1 MGIGIAFTSALS
13 GLSAFSSQMGGIAD
27 NLANSNT
34 IGYKRVDASFHSFVT
49 GASESTYSPGG
60 VTATPIYRNNV
71 AGQVATSSIATNFA
85 ITGGSGF
92 IPVKSGSDA
101 LAAASNLGSSPQAY
115 SQDGSFGVNA
125 SGYLT
130 NGSGQ
135 YLMGIPESAPF
146 AGVSATASPSL
157 GSLKPVQVSSTYRS
171 MPGTASTLI
180 DYNANF
186 PASLVSDKTTLPA
199 STSQATAQIQ
209 FYDSLGTPQTLQITY
224 TKAATGSV
232 KNTDG
237 TTGQASLWRVESAS
251 VVSDPTATVFDSAGY
266 PFPDTVVGPQYVMFN
281 QNGALITDP
290 NVGSSFVDASTTFAY
305 VDPNNTGTFAY
316 ASSTSVSAGHFGT
329 DFVINGL
336 TDGSSGS
343 SPPSAGPPAAATLPA
358 QTITLD
364 YGSATGGSTQY
375 TGSTL
380 DVRSVSDITGKT
392 NGTYQSA
399 SIDSSGDVVFSY
411 SNGATAKPYRV
422 PLVSFPNPNGLTRET
437 GSLFTGN
444 VPAAGSPTARWAG
457 DGDVGTITPSANES
471 SNVDIA
477 DELTKMIVAQRSYS
491 ANGKVITTTDQMM
504 QETLELKR

>member
-13 GLSAFSSQMGGIAD
+13 GLSAFSSEMGGISD

-49 GASESTYSPGG
+49 GATDSTYSPGG

-115 SQDGSFGVNA
+115 SQDGSFAVNA

-186 PASLVSDKTTLPA
+186 PASLPVDNPAIDPAGFPKT
-199 STSQATAQIQ
+199 TSQATAQIQ

-224 TKAATGSV
+224 TKMATGTIVS
-232 KNTDG
+232 G
-237 TTGQASLWRVESAS
+237 ATTTQGSLWAVTGAS
-251 VVSDPTATVFDSAGY
+251 VVSDPAASVFENYSTPGTPAAIVAAAPTQLVLFD
-266 PFPDTVVGPQYVMFN
+266 
-281 QNGALITDP
+281 QNGALVTNPAATFTDSNAVAP
-290 NVGSSFVDASTTFAY
+290 YTMPTLTASA
-305 VDPNNTGTFAY
+305 A
-316 ASSTSVSAGHFGT
+316 AAGDWGT
-329 DFVINGL
+329 DFVISGL
-336 TDGSSGS
+336 SGGSSAS
-343 SPPSAGPPAAATLPA
+343 VAPATLPA

-364 YGSATGGSTQY
+364 YGSATGGTTQY

-504 QETLELKR
+504 QETLDLKR